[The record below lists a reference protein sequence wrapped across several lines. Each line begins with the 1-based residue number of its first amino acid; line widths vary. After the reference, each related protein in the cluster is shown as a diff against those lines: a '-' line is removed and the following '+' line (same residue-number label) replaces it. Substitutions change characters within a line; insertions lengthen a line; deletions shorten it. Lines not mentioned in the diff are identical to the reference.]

1 MINELIETIFDGFK
15 VNGVDIPVKFLRY
28 NGTATTY
35 VTYMQA
41 HANDSLSADDQLLNW
56 MEYYDFD
63 VYSKGDYT
71 DVLEAIKQMLEEN
84 GFRWRPSWSSSDMFE
99 DDTGYYHKTL
109 NFAIERSNQNGKNW
123 SNELPLLGS
132 Y

>member
-1 MINELIETIFDGFK
+1 MNELIETIFDGFQ
-15 VNGVDIPVKFLRY
+15 VDGLDIPVKFLRY
-28 NGTATTY
+28 NGNSTTY
-35 VTYMQA
+35 VTYMQT
-41 HANDSLSADDQLLNW
+41 HANDSLSADDELINY

-63 VYSKGDYT
+63 IYSKGDYT
-71 DVLEAIKQMLEEN
+71 DIVEAVIQKLEEN
-84 GFRWRPSWSSSDMFE
+84 NFRWRPSWSSSDMFE

-109 NFAIERSNQNGKNW
+109 NFAIERSTQNGKNR

>member
-28 NGTATTY
+28 NGTETTY

-41 HANDSLSADDQLLNW
+41 HANDSLSADDQLVNW

-71 DVLEAIKQMLEEN
+71 DILEAIKEKLEEN

-109 NFAIERSNQNGKNW
+109 NFAIERSN
-123 SNELPLLGS
+123 
-132 Y
+132 